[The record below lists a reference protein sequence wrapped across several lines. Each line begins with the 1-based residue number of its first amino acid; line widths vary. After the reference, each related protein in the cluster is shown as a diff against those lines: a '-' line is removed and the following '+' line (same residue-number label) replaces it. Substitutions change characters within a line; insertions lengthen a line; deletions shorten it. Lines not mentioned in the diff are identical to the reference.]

1 MFTADEVKDAVQ
13 TSIQEQLKSS
23 LSKEMRKL
31 VEQYKKSINLHG
43 DGMETAWR
51 HDFTHVYLH
60 IVPGIKG

>member
-31 VEQYKKSINLHG
+31 VEQYKKCINLHG
-43 DGMETAWR
+43 DGMET
-51 HDFTHVYLH
+51 
-60 IVPGIKG
+60 